1 MWRNFRCLHMWRN
14 FRCLHMTDEE
24 KSEMLH
30 IWHVYD
36 VGVVTNFLP
45 QFTRFNVEKNWAQ
58 KYICGE
64 KMTNMSSG
72 GHWPWQATLFF
83 WSLSYLGQVLHYC
96 TVTPVRAAVL
106 WKFLPSRQ
114 VITCCFLAFWKY
126 SFKTCWWCQSWS
138 CWCCWC
144 QWWWCCC
151 CFCCYCHNT
160 DGCWKEPVDR
170 IVLM

>member
-1 MWRNFRCLHMWRN
+1 
-14 FRCLHMTDEE
+14 MTDVE
-24 KSEMLH
+24 KSEILH
-30 IWHVYD
+30 ILHVCD
-36 VGVVTNFLP
+36 VLNVAIHAK
-45 QFTRFNVEKNWAQ
+45 FTRFNVEKNWAQ

-72 GHWPWQATLFF
+72 EHWPWQATLFF